1 MKLKQL
7 LTLIPALIIVGCS
20 SNEPGENPRL
30 SKASTYSLS
39 IYATDRA
46 NINIYSPKDDAI
58 SVVSDEVNMDYD
70 SSAFDS
76 PKGET
81 KRPRSVNEYKN
92 NLKASSSNP
101 SNDKQVIQQEHGK
114 ADLRA
119 TPVMLKVFQLT
130 DKSLFLSS
138 TYDDFRGS
146 DFTDSLGKTYI
157 SNIDLIIAP
166 NQFRFIEPEALNE
179 KTHYIGVVALFNGYE
194 NRKWKG
200 IVQVRPKGGESYPL
214 LIRVLD
220 SKVEIYKD
228 N

>member
-1 MKLKQL
+1 MKLKSL
-7 LTLIPALIIVGCS
+7 FIFPVVALAIIGCS
-20 SNEPGENPRL
+20 SNEPNVNPRL
-30 SKASTYSLS
+30 TKASTYSLS

-46 NINIYSPKDDAI
+46 NINVYSPKDDFIA
-58 SVVSDEVNMDYD
+58 VVSDEADMEYSEEFDIAKGKLKHPITMD
-70 SSAFDS
+70 
-76 PKGET
+76 
-81 KRPRSVNEYKN
+81 EYRKN
-92 NLKASSSNP
+92 ITANSSNA
-101 SNDKQVIQQEHGK
+101 DKQVIEQERGK
-114 ADLRA
+114 ADTRA

-138 TYDDFRGS
+138 TYDDFRGN

-166 NQFRFIEPEALNE
+166 NQFRFIDFEALNE
-179 KTHYIGVVALFNGYE
+179 KTHYIGVVALYNGYE

-200 IVQVRPKGGESYPL
+200 IVQVKPKGGESYPL

>member
-7 LTLIPALIIVGCS
+7 FTLIPALIIVGCS

-58 SVVSDEVNMDYD
+58 SVVSDEVN
-70 SSAFDS
+70 
-76 PKGET
+76 
-81 KRPRSVNEYKN
+81 KRPRSANEYKN

-101 SNDKQVIQQEHGK
+101 SNDKQVIQQENGK